1 MADRTVMVVLGANV
15 SGFVAN
21 MRTAQQAASNF
32 SQTTMRNL
40 TRSATDNRAAWD
52 ASGRAL
58 TAFGAIG
65 VGALGGAIKAAID
78 WETAWTGVLKTVDGT
93 PAQLAKVEDGLR
105 GLARELPISHAEIA
119 GVAEA
124 AGQLGIAT
132 DDVVAFSKVM
142 IDLGQTT
149 NLSSEEAATALARIS
164 NIMGTSAS
172 DVGRMGATIVEL
184 GNNSATTE
192 GEIVAM
198 STRLAAAGKQAG
210 LSEANIFAF
219 ASTLTSVGVEA
230 EAGGTAISK
239 VFTSIA
245 DATKDGGDQLDT
257 FAKVA
262 GMSAA
267 DFKAAFE
274 ADAAG
279 GVAAFIEGM
288 GRMANAGE
296 STTQV
301 FKDLELNDA
310 RLKRAVLSTGAA
322 SGLLT
327 EQLGMAN
334 SAWEENTALI
344 EEAEKRYDTTASKI
358 QGAKGSIVDAA
369 ITVGDAFLPVVAEA
383 ADGVGGLANA
393 FGKLPD
399 PVQQAVGGIAGI
411 VGVTSLAAGGFL
423 LMFPRMVETGRALQ
437 TIGALSPRASAGLAT
452 VARNGL
458 KFAAAGAGI
467 AIVGVSLAK
476 IAEASYMK
484 DIDTGMARVAK
495 SILEASDNASTANLA
510 AIFQD
515 KNGGDLI
522 TGVNDF
528 DSAISRTFNKSWD
541 QSFNDWGSGIMNTI
555 TGIEGDTQVLEQTW
569 GRMDTQLTDLVAGG
583 HGEKAAEVFELIRQ
597 KAKDQGVT
605 LREVKDQFPGYIAA
619 LEAGEVANMTAASEV
634 KTFNGEVYQS
644 AEEMEA
650 AAEAAAKWAEEVNK
664 ASASFVSISGSYDA
678 AIQASMDWAQAQAD
692 ATDSADDSWEDFYNG
707 TDVSVQGWIDQLNRQ
722 NEALANWQANVLAI
736 TNEAREQMP
745 EDMATAVDGMIDE
758 LVKMGPDGAAALQ
771 TFRDASLEERTAIV
785 NAWLGTGYEI
795 SGNFAAEIDSA
806 RTAEMK
812 LDVNGDPAVQTASEV
827 YRNLAGITVSPW
839 ALTSEGS
846 LAEAEGEETVG
857 LLSGMMPTAWDL
869 MVDDVRA
876 IVDAQATRNTI
887 GGMGAYLTPWSITGD
902 ATPAEVEAENAKN
915 VIDGKKGTIQVY
927 AAEAP
932 GLWNQVESFVDRIS
946 SRTATIKVAAGPTG
960 AQAKATGGPVF
971 GAGTSTSDSI
981 PALLSNGEHV
991 LTAREVQAMGG
1002 HSAVERMRAGALSGA
1017 LPGFATGGAV
1027 TRLRDQ
1033 AQALRREEKAELE
1046 HAEWLKRVFGD
1057 TSGADAATARARGVA
1072 ERAQA
1077 VEKAMADEQARLSRL
1092 DSARQ
1097 SMTRS
1102 TRRGDVVNQA
1112 TSSLSGAYSVV
1123 DQLWDGAR
1131 NPDFSQKQRGDLW
1144 AAAAKAEPAMK
1155 RLYGQAEKLDKSL
1168 ANARDKA
1175 QELSQIKS
1183 SVSGVLGKEFSLG
1196 GQLGQKDQ
1204 YGYDKAV
1211 TSKSLVAAARGK
1223 AAQIKAFAGK
1233 LDRLRKMGLSGLVLQ
1248 EVAELG
1254 TEEGTLVADAL
1265 IKGGKTDI
1273 AALNNAYKSIGSWS
1287 DKAGQ
1292 YVTEGFYKGG
1302 YDAAAGL
1309 VKGLESQQAAIE
1321 KQMLTIAKG
1330 MEKALKKALG
1340 IKSPSRVMA
1349 ALGVFA
1355 GQGLAE
1361 GLESQAGLVAQS
1373 ADALAVA
1380 AQPDLKAGPTTL
1392 YTAPSGGRSSSPSQA
1407 DLSSVISA
1415 VQAGLEGAN
1424 IQVAASLGVGK
1435 QDSASIVRV
1444 GMQERSRNDQGQMK
1458 KEVGV

>member
-1 MADRTVMVVLGANV
+1 MADRSVMVILGANV

-21 MRTAQQAASNF
+21 MRTAQQATTNF
-32 SQTTMRNL
+32 TNTTMRNL
-40 TRSATDNRAAWD
+40 TRSATENRAAWE

-78 WETAWTGVLKTVDGT
+78 WESAWTGVLKTVEGT
-93 PAQLAKVEDGLR
+93 PQQLANVEDGLR
-105 GLARELPISHAEIA
+105 GLARELPISHAELA

-124 AGQLGIAT
+124 AGQLGIAA
-132 DDVVAFSKVM
+132 DDVVGFTKVM
-142 IDLGQTT
+142 VDLGQTT
-149 NLSSEEAATALARIS
+149 NLSSSEAATALARIS

-172 DVGRMGATIVEL
+172 DVDRMGATIVEL

-192 GEIVAM
+192 AEIVEM

-210 LSEANIFAF
+210 LSESDIFAF
-219 ASTLTSVGVEA
+219 ASTLTSVGVQA

-245 DATKDGGDQLDT
+245 DAVMDGGDQLDT
-257 FAKVA
+257 FAKAA
-262 GMSAA
+262 GMSTA

-274 ADAAG
+274 KDAAG
-279 GVAAFIEGM
+279 GVTAFVEGM

-296 STTQV
+296 STTQI

-334 SAWEENTALI
+334 NAWQENTALI

-358 QGAKGSIVDAA
+358 QSAKGSIVDAA

-393 FGKLPD
+393 FGSLPD
-399 PVQQAVGGIAGI
+399 PVQQAVGGIAGV
-411 VGVTSLAAGGFL
+411 VGVASLAAGGFL
-423 LMFPRMVETGRALQ
+423 LLFPRMVETGRALQ
-437 TIGALSPRASAGLAT
+437 TIGALSPRASSGLAT

-476 IAEASYMK
+476 IAESSYMK

-495 SILEASDNASTANLA
+495 AILEASESASTANLVS
-510 AIFQD
+510 IFQD

-522 TGVNDF
+522 RGVNDF
-528 DSAISRTFNKSWD
+528 DSAIKRTFSKSWD
-541 QSFNDWGSGIMNTI
+541 ESFNDWGSGIMNTI

-569 GRMDTQLTDLVAGG
+569 GRMDTQLSDLVAGG
-583 HGEKAAEVFELIRQ
+583 NGEKAAEVFDMIRQ

-605 LREVKDQFPGYIAA
+605 LGELKEKFPAYVAA
-619 LEAGEVANMTAASEV
+619 LEAGEVANMTAAAEV

-664 ASASFVSISGSYDA
+664 ASVSFVSISGSYDS

-692 ATDSADDSWEDFYNG
+692 ATESADDSWEDFYNG

-736 TNEAREQMP
+736 TTEAREQMP
-745 EDMATAVDGMIDE
+745 EDMATAVDGMVDE

-795 SGNFAAEIDSA
+795 SDNFAGEIESA

-812 LDVNGDPAVQTASEV
+812 LDVNGDPAVASASEV
-827 YRNLAGITVSPW
+827 YRNLSGITLAPW
-839 ALTSEGS
+839 ALTADGS
-846 LAEAEGEETVG
+846 LAHAEGTETIG
-857 LLSGMMPTAWDL
+857 LLSGMEPSAWDL
-869 MVDDVRA
+869 MVNDVRA
-876 IVDAQATRNTI
+876 IFDARATSNTI
-887 GGMGAYLTPWSITGD
+887 GGMGASISPWQIKGD
-902 ATPAEVEAENAKN
+902 ASPAEVAAENAKR
-915 VIDGKKGTIQVY
+915 VIDGKSGTIKVY

-932 GLWNQVESFVDRIS
+932 GLWNQVESFVNRIS
-946 SRTATIKVAAGPTG
+946 SRTATIRVATGSTG

-1002 HSAVERMRAGALSGA
+1002 HPAVERMRMGALSGS
-1017 LPGFATGGAV
+1017 LPKFAAGGAV
-1027 TRLRDQ
+1027 ERWKADADRV
-1033 AQALRREEKAELE
+1033 RRMQQQELA
-1046 HAEWLKRVFGD
+1046 HAEWLTRVYGD
-1057 TSGADAATARARGVA
+1057 TEGAKAATDRARA
-1072 ERAQA
+1072 
-1077 VEKAMADEQARLSRL
+1077 L
-1092 DSARQ
+1092 DSYIRDADSRAASYAQ
-1097 SMTRS
+1097 ERDTLIRS
-1102 TRRGDVVNQA
+1102 SRRGEVVGQA
-1112 TSSLSGAYSVV
+1112 TSGLSGAYSVV
-1123 DQLWDGAR
+1123 NQLLDGSR
-1131 NPDFSQKQRGDLW
+1131 DWGHS
-1144 AAAAKAEPAMK
+1144 AATRKNLAVTAGAAEPALK
-1155 RLYGQAEKLDKSL
+1155 RLYAQADSLDKSL
-1168 ANARDKA
+1168 EKARDKV
-1175 QELSQIKS
+1175 QELAQVKA
-1183 SVSGVLGKEFSLG
+1183 SVSGVLGKEFSLSG
-1196 GQLGQKDQ
+1196 MVGQKDQ
-1204 YGYDKAV
+1204 FGYNAVV
-1211 TSKSLVAAARGK
+1211 TSAGLVAGARAK
-1223 AAQIKAFAGK
+1223 AGQIKTFAEK
-1233 LDRLRKMGLSGLVLQ
+1233 LNRLRALGLSGAVLQ

-1254 TEEGTLVADAL
+1254 TEQGSAVADAL
-1265 IKGGKTDI
+1265 IAGGRGDI
-1273 AALNNAYKSIGSWS
+1273 ASLNSAYTSIGQWS
-1287 DKAGQ
+1287 DKAGN
-1292 YVTEGFYKGG
+1292 YVTYGFYKGG
-1302 YDAAAGL
+1302 LDAASGL
-1309 VKGLESQQAAIE
+1309 VKGLESQQGAIE
-1321 KQMLTIAKG
+1321 KQILKIAQG

-1340 IKSPSRVMA
+1340 IASPSKVMRA
-1349 ALGVFA
+1349 IGRNGGSSVALGLDDEV
-1355 GQGLAE
+1355 GTVMKSAE
-1361 GLESQAGLVAQS
+1361 
-1373 ADALAVA
+1373 ALAVA
-1380 AQPDLKAGPTTL
+1380 AQPDLKSGPTTL
-1392 YTAPSGGRSSSPSQA
+1392 YTAPSAGRSSSLSQA
-1407 DLSSVISA
+1407 DMSA
-1415 VQAGLEGAN
+1415 VVAVVDQALSN
-1424 IQVAASLGVGK
+1424 IDVNVDVGIDRPT
-1435 QDSASIVRV
+1435 QATIVRNGV
-1444 GMQERSRNDQGQMK
+1444 TEVARSDRRVLQKAVNG
-1458 KEVGV
+1458 